1 LVAWISS
8 GTVAY
13 SHFVMVRDSSRRPG
27 TVWRVEGWR
36 LIAAALVAVS
46 GIVLMLLT
54 MAKVRERRGATG
66 GDVAVAGAITFVVLA
81 ILCVLVLTVLP
92 ATIVWGVVVVVGGTV
107 TVMMLAS

>member
-1 LVAWISS
+1 
-8 GTVAY
+8 
-13 SHFVMVRDSSRRPG
+13 
-27 TVWRVEGWR
+27 VEGWR

-54 MAKVRERRGATG
+54 MAKVRERKGATG
-66 GDVAVAGAITFVVLA
+66 GDVAVAGAITLVVLA

-92 ATIVWGVVVVVGGTV
+92 TAVVWGVVVLVGGTV

>member
-1 LVAWISS
+1 
-8 GTVAY
+8 
-13 SHFVMVRDSSRRPG
+13 
-27 TVWRVEGWR
+27 VWRVEGWR

-54 MAKVRERRGATG
+54 MAKVRERKGATG
-66 GDVAVAGAITFVVLA
+66 GDVAVAGAITLVVLA

-92 ATIVWGVVVVVGGTV
+92 AAVAWGVVVLVGGTV